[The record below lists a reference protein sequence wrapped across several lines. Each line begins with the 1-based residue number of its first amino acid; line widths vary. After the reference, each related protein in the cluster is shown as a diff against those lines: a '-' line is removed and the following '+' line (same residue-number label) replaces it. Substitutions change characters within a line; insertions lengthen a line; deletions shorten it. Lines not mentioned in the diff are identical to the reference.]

1 MEKIIKKAD
10 TLIEALPYIQSF
22 HSKVVVV
29 KFGGS
34 AMTQAASI
42 EEALKDL
49 VFMEAVKMK
58 PVLIHGGGFR
68 ISRAMIEAGITPR
81 FESGLRVTDRKVI
94 EIVRN
99 VLKEIN
105 GELVDSIRRLGGE
118 AEGVVEAQKLVI
130 EARKHQ
136 PLLPG
141 EDTPIDLGYVG
152 EIVSVRPGYLF
163 QMLAD
168 EMVPVVAPL
177 GRDKREKVYNINGDT
192 MAAEV
197 AIALK
202 ADKLVF
208 LTDVEGIMRTVEG
221 DSSPQLLSSLHR
233 KDVDNL
239 LREGVIGGGM
249 IPKVKAGLK
258 ALAHGVKKIH
268 IIDGRVKHSL
278 LLEIFTNQGVGT
290 EIIN

>member
-10 TLIEALPYIQSF
+10 ILIEALPYIQSF
-22 HSKVVVV
+22 HNKVVVV

-34 AMTQAASI
+34 AMTQAGCT

-58 PVLIHGGGFR
+58 PVLIHGGGLR
-68 ISRAMIEAGITPR
+68 ISQAMKKTGIAPR
-81 FESGLRVTDRKVI
+81 FEAGLRVTDRQVI
-94 EIVRN
+94 KIVRE
-99 VLKEIN
+99 VLKTIN
-105 GELVDSIRRLGGE
+105 AELVESICRLGAE

-136 PLLPG
+136 PQLPG
-141 EDTPIDLGYVG
+141 EDQPLDLGYVG

-163 QMLAD
+163 QMLAED
-168 EMVPVVAPL
+168 IVPVIAPL
-177 GRDKREKVYNINGDT
+177 GRDKKEKVYNINGDT
-192 MAAEV
+192 MAADV

-208 LTDVEGIMRTVEG
+208 LTDVRGIMRTTKEE
-221 DSSPQLLSSLHR
+221 SSPQLLSSLHR
-233 KDVDNL
+233 KDIDNL
-239 LREGVIGGGM
+239 LREGVIEGGM
-249 IPKVKAGLK
+249 IPKVKAALK
-258 ALAHGVKKIH
+258 ALAHGVKKVH

-290 EIIN
+290 EIVN

>member
-1 MEKIIKKAD
+1 MEQSIKKAD
-10 TLIEALPYIQSF
+10 ILIEALPYIQSF
-22 HSKVVVV
+22 HHKVVVI

-34 AMTQAASI
+34 AMTQAGCI
-42 EEALKDL
+42 DEALKDL

-58 PVLIHGGGFR
+58 PVLIHGGGSR
-68 ISRAMIEAGITPR
+68 ISQAMKTAGLAPR
-81 FESGLRVTDRKVI
+81 FEAGLRVTDQHGIRIVRKVI
-94 EIVRN
+94 
-99 VLKEIN
+99 KEIN
-105 GELVDSIRRLGGE
+105 AELVESVRRLGAE

-136 PLLPG
+136 PHLPG
-141 EDTPIDLGYVG
+141 EDQPLDLGYVG

-168 EMVPVVAPL
+168 EVVPVVAPL
-177 GRDKREKVYNINGDT
+177 GRDKKNKVYNINGDM

-197 AIALK
+197 AIALQ
-202 ADKLVF
+202 AEKLVF
-208 LTDVEGIMRTVEG
+208 LTDVRGIMRKAEG
-221 DSSPQLLSSLHR
+221 DGSPQLFSSLHR
-233 KDVDNL
+233 QDIDNL
-239 LREGVIGGGM
+239 LREGVIEGGM

-258 ALAHGVKKIH
+258 ALASGVKKIH